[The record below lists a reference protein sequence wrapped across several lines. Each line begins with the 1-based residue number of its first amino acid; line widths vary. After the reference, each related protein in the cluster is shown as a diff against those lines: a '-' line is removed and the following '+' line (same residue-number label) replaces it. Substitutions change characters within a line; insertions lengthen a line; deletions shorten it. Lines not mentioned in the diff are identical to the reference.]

1 MTRPATPP
9 VYEDHLAKLVLDKR
23 KAKAIHTLR
32 ALARTLPYEHWDAMR
47 HRPVPEPFTPEDLWL
62 TVKHDRHLARVDL
75 SLRDRN
81 GMALHYIAT
90 PQLRA
95 ALSAIDERAIALAEL
110 VNHTAEPARDT
121 VLHRAL
127 IEEPFCSA
135 ALEGATTTRELA
147 RKMIDERRPPGALE
161 EKRVIN
167 AAEAM
172 RFVHA
177 HGADALTPLMIRT
190 IHRHFIHDLP
200 ATGTAGSA
208 DGTARHEAVLEEL
221 CAFANGEDALHP
233 VLRAILLH
241 FKLAQDAPFAAANA
255 ATARALFYW
264 SASHSGYWLL
274 DYISISAVIRRTR
287 SQYDMALLHVES
299 DENDVTYFL
308 LHQLDAVA
316 QALEDFEVWLR
327 RALKEQDLLA
337 AGLGMLEQ
345 RLNARQVP
353 LMQHAIK
360 HPGGG
365 YTSAQHMWHHGVSY
379 LTARSDLEEL
389 TKLGLLKKTKLGAK
403 SMYLVPSDLLQRL
416 ARTPPQNP

>member
-1 MTRPATPP
+1 MTRPAAPP

-47 HRPVPEPFTPEDLWL
+47 QRPVPEPFTPEDLWL

-75 SLRDRN
+75 ALRDRT
-81 GMALHYIAT
+81 GLPLHYVAV
-90 PQLRA
+90 PQLQA
-95 ALSAIDERAIALAEL
+95 ALTVIDEKAIALAEL
-110 VNHTAEPARDT
+110 VNHSAEPGRDK
-121 VLHRAL
+121 VLHEAM

-135 ALEGATTTRELA
+135 GLEGATTTRELA
-147 RKMIDERRPPGALE
+147 LKMIESRRPPAALE
-161 EKRVIN
+161 ERRVIN
-167 AAEAM
+167 AVEAM

-177 HGADALTPLMIRT
+177 HGSESLTPLMIQA
-190 IHRHFIHDLP
+190 INRHFIHDLP
-200 ATGTAGSA
+200 AAPDQTAGTRQA
-208 DGTARHEAVLEEL
+208 TLDAL
-221 CAFANGEDALHP
+221 CAFANGDDRLHP

-241 FKLAQDAPFAAANA
+241 FKLAHDAPFAAAND

-264 SASHSGYWLL
+264 SAAHSGYWLL

-287 SQYDMALLHVES
+287 SQYDMAFLHVES
-299 DENDVTYFL
+299 DESDVTYFL
-308 LHQLDAVA
+308 LHQLDAVT

-337 AGLGMLEQ
+337 AGLSMLEQ

-389 TKLGLLKKTKLGAK
+389 TKMGLLKKTKLGAK

-416 ARTPPQNP
+416 ARTPPQNQ